1 MADLK
6 KRDIQKMTIA
16 ELDKK
21 QKEIELEL
29 LKINTKKSSGAPPEN
44 PGQIK
49 QLRKTIAR
57 IQTRK
62 RLEKKTA

>member
-1 MADLK
+1 MK